1 MRAHAVFALLVW
13 LAGVTIACSSEDT
26 GTTPGL
32 TKSTPQFRKDI
43 IPILDKFCATSACHA
58 TEERNLGITLKIA
71 DPAAVYAE
79 LKKESPTAKGT
90 PFVTPGDPKKSFL
103 QAKIDGNQADFEAS
117 CLLLGCGEIMP
128 PGSKLTTSQRD
139 TFRAWI
145 TAGAKDD

>member
-1 MRAHAVFALLVW
+1 MRRRAALTAIAVAL
-13 LAGVTIACSSEDT
+13 IASSCSEDT

-58 TEERNLGITLKIA
+58 TEERNLGITLKVA

-79 LKKESPTAKGT
+79 LKKESPTARGT
-90 PFVTPGDPKKSFL
+90 PFVVPGDPKKSFL
-103 QAKIDGNQADFEAS
+103 QAKLDGTQSEFETS
-117 CLLLGCGEIMP
+117 CLLPKCGETMP
-128 PGSKLTTSQRD
+128 PGAPLTSSQRD

-145 TAGAKDD
+145 AAGAKDD